1 MAMLGSNFKK
11 SNISI
16 GGSHQMVS
24 SDVID
29 LIYLGQF
36 PHLGNFQTLVKV
48 LNSSFSS
55 FIGPW
60 NITFSSQMSDFSD
73 MRKSQCETG
82 EVKCKLL

>member
-1 MAMLGSNFKK
+1 M
-11 SNISI
+11 IR
-16 GGSHQMVS
+16 

-29 LIYLGQF
+29 LMGQLIDLIYLCQF
-36 PHLGNFQTLVKV
+36 PHLGDFQTLVKV
-48 LNSSFSS
+48 LNSSF
-55 FIGPW
+55 IGSW